1 MHNFL
6 RVGRKF
12 LIGGISL
19 CKGSTIIPAISE
31 LSSANIFSINSIS
44 LKGATKTSDFTL
56 SGIPALSGTA
66 CGKLLNFAGARLICA
81 SEHIP

>member
-1 MHNFL
+1 MSNILYFVHNFL

-31 LSSANIFSINSIS
+31 FSSAKIFSMNSMS
-44 LKGATKTSDFTL
+44 LKGATKTSDVRYCLWKIT
-56 SGIPALSGTA
+56 
-66 CGKLLNFAGARLICA
+66 
-81 SEHIP
+81 